1 MTQIYRN
8 LPHGCTYIHKILEL
22 DQNIQLKLYRCL
34 LLGFIIYLYQIRVT
48 RVRLEQEVA
57 AAQLLLMSL
66 GHLDGWGRV
75 KAEAAAVAL
84 LHMNLKMGGLL
95 KW

>member
-1 MTQIYRN
+1 
-8 LPHGCTYIHKILEL
+8 
-22 DQNIQLKLYRCL
+22 
-34 LLGFIIYLYQIRVT
+34 LYQIRVT

-57 AAQLLLMSL
+57 AAQILLMSL

-95 KW
+95 K